1 MLHRKKSYEI
11 KSWKAKVKI
20 FKYSMQN
27 ELEMPKGVGNFQFVS
42 NWQSLSS
49 SPLFSLSEL
58 GAYTAAYT
66 RNPTTPSSKNPHS
79 LKPNLL
85 SLSMTSKAA
94 VP

>member
-58 GAYTAAYT
+58 GVYTAAYT
-66 RNPTTPSSKNPHS
+66 SHNIRK
-79 LKPNLL
+79 KPNYALFQKSPQL
-85 SLSMTSKAA
+85 EAKLAEP
-94 VP
+94 VHDL